1 MTTKVLT
8 LPRFLV
14 TLGKVASDNVK
25 IQKQIQ
31 KQCRQDEIIKKRTLT
46 ALVREVNA
54 IETESKK
61 KTKALTKEARTV
73 IKALLAND
81 KKQVKEENK
90 HALLKRKTE
99 KKEANTQIT
108 KINKKM
114 YRQKKTIEQIKTN
127 TNM

>member
-54 IETESKK
+54 IETESNK

-99 KKEANTQIT
+99 KKTRVSLQT
-108 KINKKM
+108 
-114 YRQKKTIEQIKTN
+114 
-127 TNM
+127 